1 MQKNESDLYLT
12 PYPLN
17 KSKYIKEL
25 NTRPKTIKVEE
36 ENLNSKLFDIDL
48 GNIVYSPKTET
59 TKVKTNKW
67 DNVKL
72 KYFCSSKG
80 TINKIKRQPMK
91 REKIVCTSS
100 NQ

>member
-25 NTRPKTIKVEE
+25 NIRPKTIKVEE

-48 GNIVYSPKTET
+48 CDDFLDLTPKAKA
-59 TKVKTNKW
+59 TKANKTKQKQTKNK
-67 DNVKL
+67 
-72 KYFCSSKG
+72 G
-80 TINKIKRQPMK
+80 II
-91 REKIVCTSS
+91 
-100 NQ
+100 